1 MKMNRRDFAV
11 STLVLGAG
19 IRAARSG
26 LMKFRF
32 SFCNESMK
40 GMPWP
45 EQCKLVG
52 KAGYQGIEIAAF
64 SLVKNDVGD
73 LTQGDRRDM
82 LAAMKDAGLTCAG
95 LHWLLMPPPPGLHC
109 TTPDKAVRQ
118 KSWDYLR
125 QLIDFCGDLQGS
137 VMVFGSPKQRNTEG
151 ITVEQAVGYFTEGLR
166 GVADQAASRQVSI
179 LIEPL
184 DHSQTDV
191 VNTLAEAAQ
200 VVAAI
205 NHPAIKTM
213 FDFHNTLDEKE
224 PFDLLIR
231 KYFNVIRHIHIQEM
245 DGKYLG
251 AGTGVKDYGAAF
263 RTIKALGYDR
273 WISVEVF
280 DFTPGPQKLA
290 EESMKAL
297 RALAQA

>member
-1 MKMNRRDFAV
+1 MKINRRDFAA
-11 STLVLGAG
+11 STLVLGATV
-19 IRAARSG
+19 RAARSEPV
-26 LMKFRF
+26 KFKF

-52 KAGYQGIEIAAF
+52 KAGYQGIEVAAF

-73 LTQGDRRDM
+73 LTPGDRRDM
-82 LAAMKDAGLTCAG
+82 RTAMKDAGLTCAG
-95 LHWLLMPPPPGLHC
+95 LHWLLMPPPAGLHC
-109 TTPDKAVRQ
+109 TTPDKPVRQ
-118 KSWDYLR
+118 KSWDYVRRLV
-125 QLIDFCGDLQGS
+125 DFCGDLQGS
-137 VMVFGSPKQRNTEG
+137 VMVFGSPKQRNAQG
-151 ITVEQAVGYFTEGLR
+151 ISVDQAIGYFTEGLR
-166 GVADQAASRQVSI
+166 SIADHAASRKVSI
-179 LIEPL
+179 LIESL
-184 DHSQTDV
+184 DHTQTDV
-191 VNTLAEAAQ
+191 INTLAEAAK

-224 PFDLLIR
+224 PFDVLIR
-231 KYFNVIRHIHIQEM
+231 KYFNVIHHIHIQEM

-251 AGTGVKDYGAAF
+251 AGTGVKDFATAF
-263 RTIKALGYDR
+263 KTIKGLGYDR

-280 DFTPGPQKLA
+280 DFAPGPQKLA

>member
-1 MKMNRRDFAV
+1 MKINRRDFAV
-11 STLVLGAG
+11 STLALGAA
-19 IRAARSG
+19 IRAARSEA
-26 LMKFRF
+26 MTFKF

-52 KAGYQGIEIAAF
+52 KAGYQGVEIAAF

-73 LTQGDRRDM
+73 LTAGDRRDM
-82 LAAMKDAGLTCAG
+82 LAAMKDSGLSCVG
-95 LHWLLMPPPPGLHC
+95 LHWLLMPPPAGLHC

-118 KSWDYLR
+118 KSWDYVR
-125 QLIDFCGDLQGS
+125 RLIDFCADLQGP
-137 VMVFGSPKQRNTEG
+137 VMVFGSPKQRNAQG
-151 ITVEQAVGYFTEGLR
+151 ITVEQAVGYLTEGLR
-166 GVADQAASRQVSI
+166 SAADHAGSRGVSI

-184 DHSQTDV
+184 DHTQTDV
-191 VNTLAEAAQ
+191 VNTLAEAAKL
-200 VVAAI
+200 VAAI
-205 NHPAIKTM
+205 NHPAIQTM

-224 PFDLLIR
+224 PFDVLVR
-231 KYFNVIRHIHIQEM
+231 KYFKVIHHIHVQEM

-251 AGTGVKDYGAAF
+251 AGTGVKDFAKTFQTLKG
-263 RTIKALGYDR
+263 LGYNK

-280 DFTPGPQKLA
+280 DFAPGPQKLA

-297 RALAQA
+297 RMLAES